1 MARRADLDVQGRGSV
16 YLLRPVSPR
25 GASWVAE
32 HIPSD
37 AMRFAGAIV
46 MEHRY
51 IYNIVA
57 GALADGLRV
66 R

>member
-1 MARRADLDVQGRGSV
+1 MARRADLHVHGGGSV
-16 YLLRPVSPR
+16 YFLRPVTQC
-25 GASWVAE
+25 GASWVDE

-46 MEHRY
+46 VEHRY
-51 IYNIVA
+51 ICSIVA
-57 GALADGLRV
+57 AAIAAGLEV

>member
-1 MARRADLDVQGRGSV
+1 MARRADLQVYGSGSV
-16 YLLRPVSPR
+16 YLLRPVTEC
-25 GASWVAE
+25 GASWMAE

-46 MEHRY
+46 VEHRY
-51 IYNIVA
+51 IYSIVA
-57 GALADGLRV
+57 AAIAAGLEV

>member
-1 MARRADLDVQGRGSV
+1 
-16 YLLRPVSPR
+16 
-25 GASWVAE
+25 VAE

-46 MEHRY
+46 VEHRY
-51 IYNIVA
+51 IYSIVT
-57 GALADGLRV
+57 GAIADGLRV

>member
-1 MARRADLDVQGRGSV
+1 
-16 YLLRPVSPR
+16 
-25 GASWVAE
+25 VAE

-46 MEHRY
+46 VEHRY
-51 IYNIVA
+51 IYSIVA
-57 GALADGLRV
+57 AAIAAGLEV